1 MRKRKTMIT
10 YALLGLSA
18 ALLLGSAI
26 GSTQAALT
34 FYSENYTAEIKISQI
49 GVTLVENGKDV
60 SSRNYSGNEWQEET
74 NRDGDTVYGK
84 LLADMV
90 PEGGKLALNKTYN
103 EDLKVRN
110 SGSIDEYVRVRIYKY
125 WRDSEENKVTSL
137 SPDLIDLNLVNQ
149 GQWVEGN
156 STPECTELYHKGIL
170 EAGKES
176 ASFADTIRI
185 DGEIASAVEIRTEGS
200 KITTTYKYDGV
211 TFHVDVEVDAV
222 QTHNAEDAMKSAWG
236 VDAAA
241 LGIL

>member
-1 MRKRKTMIT
+1 M
-10 YALLGLSA
+10 LGLSA
-18 ALLLGSAI
+18 ALLLGSAV

-60 SSRNYSGNEWQEET
+60 SCRNYNGDKWQEET
-74 NRDGDTVYGK
+74 NRDGDSVYGE

-90 PEGGKLALNKTYN
+90 PEGSKLALNKTYN

-125 WRDSEENKVTSL
+125 WRDPAGNKVTTL

-149 GQWVEGN
+149 GQWIQG
-156 STPECTELYHKGIL
+156 SATPECTELYHKGIL
-170 EAGKES
+170 TAGTES
-176 ASFADTIRI
+176 APFADTIRI
-185 DGEIASAVEIRTEGS
+185 DGEIASAVEIKTEGN

>member
-1 MRKRKTMIT
+1 MGKGRKIT
-10 YALLGLSA
+10 YGLLALA
-18 ALLLGSAI
+18 VLLLIGSAV

-34 FYSENYTAEIKISQI
+34 FYSENYTAEIRISQI

-74 NRDGDTVYGK
+74 NRDGDTVYGE

-90 PEGGKLALNKTYN
+90 PEGEKLALNKAYK

-110 SGSIDEYVRVRIYKY
+110 SGGIDEYVRVRIYKY

-176 ASFADTIRI
+176 APFADTIRI
-185 DGEIASAVEIRTEGS
+185 DGEIASAVEIRTEGN